1 MIKGIKIALI
11 SSIMLSGCVVTD
23 TLNKGIT
30 SLNNSLTTAKL
41 PIIYTEAAKESGTE
55 KMKRIAVISSNR
67 SAATSIIETNLSSI
81 RVNGQSYFT
90 FVDKTSLS
98 KIIEQQR
105 FNESD
110 ITNSKNRTRLG
121 KLTGADT
128 LVTASYTADVDT
140 STYYEKD
147 SECIQK
153 GDKWYKCEKSREVTV
168 QCSEKIAKVYFM
180 PKAVSVE
187 TGQIIFTKQ
196 YSHQS
201 SSKVCKGDDPHP
213 SDSVLRGKA
222 LAAVIEELK
231 QDVAPHQVTK
241 NIELMESDDSDLT
254 DKAEELL
261 DLAIEFAEKDMPDN
275 ACKIFAKAQSQY
287 SESLAINYNNG
298 LCAERAND
306 LELAKAYYD
315 KASNL
320 TLDVDELKF
329 VIEGQVRVTER
340 ESDNA
345 KLTLAT
351 TSNRL

>member
-1 MIKGIKIALI
+1 M
-11 SSIMLSGCVVTD
+11 V
-23 TLNKGIT
+23 
-30 SLNNSLTTAKL
+30 
-41 PIIYTEAAKESGTE
+41 
-55 KMKRIAVISSNR
+55 
-67 SAATSIIETNLSSI
+67 
-81 RVNGQSYFT
+81 
-90 FVDKTSLS
+90 
-98 KIIEQQR
+98 
-105 FNESD
+105 
-110 ITNSKNRTRLG
+110 
-121 KLTGADT
+121 
-128 LVTASYTADVDT
+128 
-140 STYYEKD
+140 
-147 SECIQK
+147 
-153 GDKWYKCEKSREVTV
+153 
-168 QCSEKIAKVYFM
+168 
-180 PKAVSVE
+180 
-187 TGQIIFTKQ
+187 
-196 YSHQS
+196 
-201 SSKVCKGDDPHP
+201 
-213 SDSVLRGKA
+213 
-222 LAAVIEELK
+222 
-231 QDVAPHQVTK
+231 
-241 NIELMESDDSDLT
+241 ESDDSDLT